1 MTTYI
6 DHKKITVILPKG
18 KGLPLLK
25 SLKEEKNVVAATLNF
40 ARGVGKMTPL
50 RFRGVG
56 EQSEKEIIIVVVSAE
71 LSEDIY
77 EYLFNTAGINNPHS
91 GIIYMNKLSKSN
103 LYTLPQDLEDEK

>member
-77 EYLFNTAGINNPHS
+77 EYLFNTAGI
-91 GIIYMNKLSKSN
+91 LF
-103 LYTLPQDLEDEK
+103 

>member
-1 MTTYI
+1 MNTYA

-18 KGLPLLK
+18 KGLALLK
-25 SLKEEKNVVAATLNF
+25 SLKEEKEVVAATLNF

-56 EQSEKEIIIVVVSAE
+56 EQSEKEIITAVVSEE
-71 LSEDIY
+71 LSEEIY

-91 GIIYMNKLSKSN
+91 GIIYMSKLSKSN
-103 LYTLPQDLEDEK
+103 LYTLPEELEEEK